1 MSEKYP
7 YPRRQISRK
16 LIHYLTIAAFNI
28 LTDFQIEGRE
38 NLPKEGP
45 LLVVANH
52 FCFVD
57 PVAVVRT
64 VPWPMEFVGGAEFP
78 HAPKIVQSLP
88 KLWGFFPLRRGTAS
102 RDALRA
108 AEAVLKQDGVLGIFP
123 EGGSWAEVLRPA
135 RPGAAY
141 LSSRTGAKILPIALY
156 GFNDIFPLQLGQR
169 PTVHVRIG
177 KPFGPFTTT
186 GRGRERRQQLDE
198 IGQKIMQRIADLL
211 PDEFRGYLSEDPET
225 RAAAK
230 GTEIY
235 PWEDAVEG
243 EVEGEV
249 H

>member
-1 MSEKYP
+1 MIEKYP

-16 LIHYLTIAAFNI
+16 FLQYLSAFAFS
-28 LTDFQIEGRE
+28 LLSDFQIEGKE
-38 NLPKEGP
+38 NLPDEGP

-57 PVAVVRT
+57 PVAVIRT

-78 HAPKIVQSLP
+78 HAPDIVKALP

-102 RDALRA
+102 RDALRS
-108 AEAVLKQDGVLGIFP
+108 AENILKQRGILGIFP
-123 EGGSWAEVLRPA
+123 EGGNWAEVLRPA

-141 LSSRTGAKILPIALY
+141 LASRTGAKILPIALY
-156 GFNDIFPLQLGQR
+156 GFNDIFPVQLGKR
-169 PTVHVRIG
+169 PTVHLKIG
-177 KPFGPFTTT
+177 KTFGPFSAN
-186 GRGRERRQQLDE
+186 GRGRERRQQLDN
-198 IGQKIMQRIADLL
+198 IGEKIMQHIADLL
-211 PDEFRGYLSEDPET
+211 PDEFRGFLAEDTEI

-235 PWEDAVEG
+235 PWDNSAEG
-243 EVEGEV
+243 EVVGEV